1 MSCRRFRPLSFEE
14 ESRLAQAM
22 MEEAERGWLRWHR
35 HNERVANGED
45 PDEDEKGGGDKSK
58 GEGGRKGDAGNK
70 GPHGPWRPGRSPEDA
85 EGKPGPEDPEGKGKE
100 DFEGWPSA
108 LRSGGESLDS
118 DSNPDNITQMG
129 SSDEEQL
136 NITQIGSSD
145 EEQDQL
151 RLLAA
156 ERSSEKR

>member
-45 PDEDEKGGGDKSK
+45 LDEDEKGGGDKSK

-100 DFEGWPSA
+100 DFEA
-108 LRSGGESLDS
+108 LDS
-118 DSNPDNITQMG
+118 DSDNITQMG

-145 EEQDQL
+145 EEQVQL
-151 RLLAA
+151 RQLAA
-156 ERSSEKR
+156 ERSIEKR